1 MIDGLPVIDG
11 LVLLAMSVFGYRLAW
26 IQRRIADE
34 PDLEAED
41 HSWRLMTETSRSN
54 MVAYSGSWPQRRR
67 CSWSVAC
74 GQSSGDFGCRSLNH
88 EALQRHAAH
97 PEMRRTK

>member
-54 MVAYSGSWPQRRR
+54 MVAYSW
-67 CSWSVAC
+67 
-74 GQSSGDFGCRSLNH
+74 FL
-88 EALQRHAAH
+88 AAAATLFLVGGVWTIL
-97 PEMRRTK
+97 R